1 MAMSEAHKRYRQ
13 NNPAHKKAEGEKRL
27 DLIISGEAKQALADK
42 SKAAGMT
49 QRQLLEA
56 LILSPCGCHTGV
68 MMPTT
73 ITPGLF
79 EESVS
84 ENITPV
90 LPAEVTTDTAIT
102 PGLSDIPSADSEIE
116 AQILNMIAGGL
127 RKGKKSPVTKKVVEL
142 YNGDH
147 REAAKKVRVI
157 KNRYKDTPS
166 YESLKLLAN
175 RIDGDRPKTKP
186 PKKRSRKNDQT

>member
-1 MAMSEAHKRYRQ
+1 MTEAQKRYREK
-13 NNPAHKKAEGEKRL
+13 NPRHKRADDEKRL
-27 DLIISGEAKQALADK
+27 DLIINGEAKQALANK

-102 PGLSDIPSADSEIE
+102 PGLSDTPSTDSEIE
-116 AQILNMIAGGL
+116 ARVLKIIEEGVASPIPKRIVHEVYGGDY
-127 RKGKKSPVTKKVVEL
+127 S
-142 YNGDH
+142 
-147 REAAKKVRVI
+147 EAAKQIRKLAKQQTEPEMI
-157 KNRYKDTPS
+157 EKI
-166 YESLKLLAN
+166 KLLAN
-175 RIDGDRPKTKP
+175 RIDGSKPKTKL